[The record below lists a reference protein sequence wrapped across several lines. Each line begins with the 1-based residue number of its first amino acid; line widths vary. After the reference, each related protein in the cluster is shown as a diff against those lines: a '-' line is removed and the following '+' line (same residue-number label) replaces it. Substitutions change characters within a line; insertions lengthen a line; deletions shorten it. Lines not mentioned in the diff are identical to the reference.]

1 MAVVVITGEKGAT
14 GRGGGGGGGSER
26 RSRESSHERR
36 GVLPAQCRAGEALEE
51 ALICNLL
58 MRDRICGWSR
68 V

>member
-1 MAVVVITGEKGAT
+1 MESQPCEQGEGKNLREGAGRAVMRGAA
-14 GRGGGGGGGSER
+14 GS
-26 RSRESSHERR
+26 
-36 GVLPAQCRAGEALEE
+36 GEAVEK